1 MDLDVCAGG
10 NSTKG
15 KADSAHAGEGG
26 AMATVPLEL
35 YDSARAKIDANLRW
49 LLAKAYGIDHIPEDL
64 CDPFYTDQYEQEH
77 IKPPVIRLLLSGE
90 LYCRVC
96 GLILKG
102 EQASALQSHLSVIQ
116 ALSRK
121 GIYVLESD
129 NNPVSDG
136 DLDCSPIKMSSH
148 IPLIDSL
155 MMAYTVEMISIEQ
168 VVGCVKRFSTF
179 SASKELPFDLED
191 AMVFWINK
199 VNMKM
204 KEITEKE
211 TKIKQH
217 LLESPSHQKVRYRRD
232 NLSGRHLQHFP
243 MLDDLMK
250 DMCDGAALLS
260 VVHFYCPECM
270 RLEDICLKVVSSV
283 ADSLYNIQL
292 LREFCNEYLNR
303 SFHLRPEDV
312 LYAPPVLKHNVM
324 VFIAELF
331 WWFEIL
337 KPDFV
342 QPRDLQEVK
351 DVRSLLQP
359 KDSRPHVSISNATKR
374 NFLATPGSPDII
386 TTSHSP
392 DICNSTKV
400 SPASSPSHLLLPLRQ
415 RQQKSIQKND
425 ASGQRNRSNSLS
437 RVDSQV
443 QGSSL
448 AWPERRQRPL
458 SQPVPYALHFPLER
472 ECDGLS
478 LAHSIS
484 KDSLGSNIISIT
496 PKHVPGGPGMG
507 VQLPP
512 HRLNGQDMMGHIRF
526 KDKEMEEEELVAI
539 IHPAALARCYGPRAS
554 PESDEMEQDDLE
566 VQSEVTSRVSSARHA
581 YCLAAPHPDRLAAPH
596 PDPQPESFYL
606 EPLMPA
612 VFKTAKEKSI
622 SLNKEEESGEST
634 SKAVLKRTTEG
645 LNCTFTPIPNVE
657 ATSGPFRPPTKG
669 GTGSSQL
676 PLMGAAEPITRDQ
689 SCGFFLHLS
698 PEPGDQTTTFL
709 GLAPSYSPFPTA
721 ITTAWVGRDSYS
733 EIANLEEEEEEE
745 EEDQMELAKEVV
757 RRVMGKCLGEGGES
771 KGEPEGG
778 EGESAKLREDMKV
791 CEREDKEG
799 LEAWSGPSSP
809 CLSTASWASSVCNS
823 GTMRMTSFAER
834 KLHRKVNS
842 FPDDCSNNSSS
853 QKTTPDGSESAPYT
867 LGGLWCL
874 QAPSPCRLAK
884 DGALRVRKEV
894 GTTNV
899 LASELVQLHMQ
910 LEEQRRSIEHQ
921 KKKMETIS
929 ACQRLKLGKAA
940 FLNIVK
946 KGGGKNNMLPQP
958 LKHLETQYQTA
969 GKDKA
974 CRDDSCLDV
983 LKGQRKEGQ
992 QQRDRDNRTNSGGA
1006 GPPDEAGVEPDLSE
1020 CSRSIELL
1028 NEAIS
1033 AIQQQMMQL
1042 SLQQDRLIKQSV
1054 QSPLG
1059 VLHAASLLSLPS
1071 SPTPN
1076 QDTSS
1081 IPSSDSTVT
1090 PTTHSDSTATPTAH
1104 SDSTATPTAHSDS
1117 TATPTDSK
1125 FRPAVRFMETIT
1137 TAPPV
1142 RRPPKLS
1149 SGCSPRTKPA
1159 ELKLTKE
1166 NGRLASK
1173 TGTLAS
1179 NTDPRRSP
1187 GWHTT
1192 SRGEQDRDRSQ
1203 NSSPTCVIFTESP
1216 RALERG
1222 TLRSTTF
1229 KIRDDANQRSHRD
1242 GPTLNPKHTPPK
1254 DSTPYGTP
1262 LTPHC
1267 VDAAEGR
1274 EHSGSGKEIE
1284 PGEEGGRGKGQL
1296 IEVDLSDQKEPSEGK
1311 DSDIGDTSADGEQK
1325 SGLGF
1330 FFKDDEK
1337 MAEDERAK
1345 RRTHF
1350 LLKQQRKMEEA
1361 RLRKLQTEAES
1372 EQKRDEARR
1381 KAEEDRVRKEE
1392 EKVRRELIKQEYLR
1406 RKQQEL
1412 IEEQGLVKPRCK
1424 ARKTRPKSLHRGESC
1439 SDTGFSKGSSTQDI
1453 LHCFQSGSTLS
1464 LATETVSVTFGGAKP
1479 QRRGSVESFPLLS
1492 MNSSRNMERD
1502 WENGST
1508 ASSFTS
1514 TLEYNGPKLFKEC
1527 VSKSNKPIIHNAIT
1541 HCCLA
1546 GKVNE
1551 AQKNTIL
1558 EELERCEANH
1568 LMILFR
1574 DGSCQF
1580 RAIYSFSPDTE
1591 EIVKFTGMGP
1601 RSISRKMIDKLYK
1614 YSSDR
1619 KQFNCIPAKTVSVS
1633 VDALTIHNH
1642 LWQIKRPSGSSRK
1655 K

>member
-204 KEITEKE
+204 KEIAEKE
-211 TKIKQH
+211 SKIKQH

-232 NLSGRHLQHFP
+232 NLSGRQLQHFP
-243 MLDDLMK
+243 MLDNLMK

-270 RLEDICLKVVSSV
+270 RLEDICLKVVSSI

-374 NFLATPGSPDII
+374 SFLATPGSPDII
-386 TTSHSP
+386 TTSQSP

-415 RQQKSIQKND
+415 RQQKSIQEND
-425 ASGQRNRSNSLS
+425 TSGQRNRSNSLS

-478 LAHSIS
+478 LAHSIG

-496 PKHVPGGPGMG
+496 PKHMPGGPGMG

-539 IHPAALARCYGPRAS
+539 IHPAALARCYGPHAS

-566 VQSEVTSRVSSARHA
+566 VQSVVTSRVSSARHA
-581 YCLAAPHPDRLAAPH
+581 YCLAAPHPD
-596 PDPQPESFYL
+596 PQAESFYL

-745 EEDQMELAKEVV
+745 EDQMELAKEVV
-757 RRVMGKCLGEGGES
+757 RRVMGKCLEEGGES

-842 FPDDCSNNSSS
+842 FLDNCSNNSSS
-853 QKTTPDGSESAPYT
+853 QKTTPNGSESAPYT

-910 LEEQRRSIEHQ
+910 LEEQRRAIEHQ

-940 FLNIVK
+940 FLDIVK
-946 KGGGKNNMLPQP
+946 KGGGKNNTLPQP

-1028 NEAIS
+1028 NEAIG

-1059 VLHAASLLSLPS
+1059 VPHAASLLSLPS
-1071 SPTPN
+1071 APTPT

-1081 IPSSDSTVT
+1081 IPS
-1090 PTTHSDSTATPTAH
+1090 
-1104 SDSTATPTAHSDS
+1104 SDS

-1125 FRPAVRFMETIT
+1125 FRPAVHFMETIT
-1137 TAPPV
+1137 TAPPA

-1166 NGRLASK
+1166 NGMPASK
-1173 TGTLAS
+1173 TGTPAS

-1187 GWHTT
+1187 GWHAT

-1229 KIRDDANQRSHRD
+1229 KIRDEANQRSHRD
-1242 GPTLNPKHTPPK
+1242 RPILNPKHTPC
-1254 DSTPYGTP
+1254 GTP
-1262 LTPHC
+1262 LTHHC
-1267 VDAAEGR
+1267 VDVAEGR
-1274 EHSGSGKEIE
+1274 ERSGSGKEIE
-1284 PGEEGGRGKGQL
+1284 PGKEGGRGKGQL
-1296 IEVDLSDQKEPSEGK
+1296 IEVVLSDLKEPSAGK

-1330 FFKDDEK
+1330 FFRDDEK

-1345 RRTHF
+1345 RRAHF

-1412 IEEQGLVKPRCK
+1412 IEEQGLVKPRPRCK
-1424 ARKTRPKSLHRGESC
+1424 ARKIRPKSLHRGESC

-1464 LATETVSVTFGGAKP
+1464 LATETESVTFGGAKP
-1479 QRRGSVESFPLLS
+1479 QRRGSVESFPLLR

-1508 ASSFTS
+1508 ASSITS
-1514 TLEYNGPKLFKEC
+1514 TVEYNGPKLFKEC

>member
-1 MDLDVCAGG
+1 
-10 NSTKG
+10 
-15 KADSAHAGEGG
+15 
-26 AMATVPLEL
+26 MA
-35 YDSARAKIDANLRW
+35 
-49 LLAKAYGIDHIPEDL
+49 
-64 CDPFYTDQYEQEH
+64 
-77 IKPPVIRLLLSGE
+77 
-90 LYCRVC
+90 
-96 GLILKG
+96 
-102 EQASALQSHLSVIQ
+102 
-116 ALSRK
+116 
-121 GIYVLESD
+121 
-129 NNPVSDG
+129 VSWS
-136 DLDCSPIKMSSH
+136 C
-148 IPLIDSL
+148 
-155 MMAYTVEMISIEQ
+155 
-168 VVGCVKRFSTF
+168 
-179 SASKELPFDLED
+179 FDL
-191 AMVFWINK
+191 
-199 VNMKM
+199 
-204 KEITEKE
+204 
-211 TKIKQH
+211 
-217 LLESPSHQKVRYRRD
+217 SP
-232 NLSGRHLQHFP
+232 L
-243 MLDDLMK
+243 
-250 DMCDGAALLS
+250 
-260 VVHFYCPECM
+260 
-270 RLEDICLKVVSSV
+270 
-283 ADSLYNIQL
+283 
-292 LREFCNEYLNR
+292 
-303 SFHLRPEDV
+303 
-312 LYAPPVLKHNVM
+312 
-324 VFIAELF
+324 
-331 WWFEIL
+331 
-337 KPDFV
+337 
-342 QPRDLQEVK
+342 
-351 DVRSLLQP
+351 
-359 KDSRPHVSISNATKR
+359 
-374 NFLATPGSPDII
+374 
-386 TTSHSP
+386 
-392 DICNSTKV
+392 
-400 SPASSPSHLLLPLRQ
+400 SSPLFISPRSTLPLTP
-415 RQQKSIQKND
+415 
-425 ASGQRNRSNSLS
+425 L
-437 RVDSQV
+437 
-443 QGSSL
+443 
-448 AWPERRQRPL
+448 PTHPPRPL

-478 LAHSIS
+478 LAHSIG

-496 PKHVPGGPGMG
+496 PKHMPGGPGMG

-539 IHPAALARCYGPRAS
+539 IHPAALARCYGPHAS

-566 VQSEVTSRVSSARHA
+566 VQSVVTSRVSSARHA
-581 YCLAAPHPDRLAAPH
+581 YCLAAPHPD
-596 PDPQPESFYL
+596 PQAESFYL

-669 GTGSSQL
+669 GSSSQL

-745 EEDQMELAKEVV
+745 EDQMELAKEVV
-757 RRVMGKCLGEGGES
+757 RRVMGKCLEEGGES

-842 FPDDCSNNSSS
+842 FLDNCSNNSSS
-853 QKTTPDGSESAPYT
+853 QKTTPNGSESAPYT

-910 LEEQRRSIEHQ
+910 LEEQRRAIEHQ

-940 FLNIVK
+940 FLDIVK
-946 KGGGKNNMLPQP
+946 KGGGKNNTLPQP

-1028 NEAIS
+1028 NEAIG

-1059 VLHAASLLSLPS
+1059 VPHAASLLSLPS
-1071 SPTPN
+1071 APTPT

-1081 IPSSDSTVT
+1081 IPS
-1090 PTTHSDSTATPTAH
+1090 
-1104 SDSTATPTAHSDS
+1104 SDS

-1125 FRPAVRFMETIT
+1125 FRPAVHFMETIT
-1137 TAPPV
+1137 TAPPA

-1166 NGRLASK
+1166 NGRPASK
-1173 TGTLAS
+1173 TGTPAS

-1187 GWHTT
+1187 GWHAT

-1229 KIRDDANQRSHRD
+1229 KIRDEANQRSHRD
-1242 GPTLNPKHTPPK
+1242 RPILNPKHTPC
-1254 DSTPYGTP
+1254 GTP
-1262 LTPHC
+1262 LTHHC
-1267 VDAAEGR
+1267 VDVAEGR
-1274 EHSGSGKEIE
+1274 ERSGSGKEIE
-1284 PGEEGGRGKGQL
+1284 PGKEGGRGKGQL
-1296 IEVDLSDQKEPSEGK
+1296 IEVVLSDLKEPSAGK

-1330 FFKDDEK
+1330 FF
-1337 MAEDERAK
+1337 RVGI
-1345 RRTHF
+1345 
-1350 LLKQQRKMEEA
+1350 LLKVA
-1361 RLRKLQTEAES
+1361 
-1372 EQKRDEARR
+1372 
-1381 KAEEDRVRKEE
+1381 
-1392 EKVRRELIKQEYLR
+1392 
-1406 RKQQEL
+1406 
-1412 IEEQGLVKPRCK
+1412 
-1424 ARKTRPKSLHRGESC
+1424 
-1439 SDTGFSKGSSTQDI
+1439 
-1453 LHCFQSGSTLS
+1453 
-1464 LATETVSVTFGGAKP
+1464 
-1479 QRRGSVESFPLLS
+1479 
-1492 MNSSRNMERD
+1492 
-1502 WENGST
+1502 
-1508 ASSFTS
+1508 AS
-1514 TLEYNGPKLFKEC
+1514 
-1527 VSKSNKPIIHNAIT
+1527 
-1541 HCCLA
+1541 
-1546 GKVNE
+1546 
-1551 AQKNTIL
+1551 Q
-1558 EELERCEANH
+1558 
-1568 LMILFR
+1568 
-1574 DGSCQF
+1574 
-1580 RAIYSFSPDTE
+1580 
-1591 EIVKFTGMGP
+1591 
-1601 RSISRKMIDKLYK
+1601 
-1614 YSSDR
+1614 
-1619 KQFNCIPAKTVSVS
+1619 
-1633 VDALTIHNH
+1633 
-1642 LWQIKRPSGSSRK
+1642 
-1655 K
+1655 

>member
-204 KEITEKE
+204 KEIAEKE
-211 TKIKQH
+211 SKIKQH

-232 NLSGRHLQHFP
+232 NLSGRQLQHFP
-243 MLDDLMK
+243 MLDNLMK

-270 RLEDICLKVVSSV
+270 RLEDICLKVVSSI

-351 DVRSLLQP
+351 DGTNVP

-374 NFLATPGSPDII
+374 SFLATPGSPDII
-386 TTSHSP
+386 TTSQSP
-392 DICNSTKV
+392 DICNRYYLKLTFLSV
-400 SPASSPSHLLLPLRQ
+400 CFLSWSCFDLSPLSSPLFISPRSTLPLTP
-415 RQQKSIQKND
+415 
-425 ASGQRNRSNSLS
+425 L
-437 RVDSQV
+437 
-443 QGSSL
+443 
-448 AWPERRQRPL
+448 PTHPPRPL

-478 LAHSIS
+478 LAHSIG

-496 PKHVPGGPGMG
+496 PKHMPGGPGMG

-539 IHPAALARCYGPRAS
+539 IHPAALARCYGPHAS

-566 VQSEVTSRVSSARHA
+566 VQSVA
-581 YCLAAPHPDRLAAPH
+581 
-596 PDPQPESFYL
+596 ESFYL

-745 EEDQMELAKEVV
+745 EDQMELAKEVV
-757 RRVMGKCLGEGGES
+757 RR
-771 KGEPEGG
+771 GG

-842 FPDDCSNNSSS
+842 FLDNCSNNSSS
-853 QKTTPDGSESAPYT
+853 QKTTPNGSESAPYT

-910 LEEQRRSIEHQ
+910 LEEQRRAIEHQ

-940 FLNIVK
+940 FLDIVK
-946 KGGGKNNMLPQP
+946 KGGGKNNTLPQP

-1028 NEAIS
+1028 NEAIG

-1042 SLQQDRLIKQSV
+1042 SLQQDRLIKQ
-1054 QSPLG
+1054 
-1059 VLHAASLLSLPS
+1059 
-1071 SPTPN
+1071 N
-1076 QDTSS
+1076 
-1081 IPSSDSTVT
+1081 
-1090 PTTHSDSTATPTAH
+1090 
-1104 SDSTATPTAHSDS
+1104 S

-1125 FRPAVRFMETIT
+1125 FRPAVHFMETIT
-1137 TAPPV
+1137 TAPPA

-1166 NGRLASK
+1166 NGMPASK
-1173 TGTLAS
+1173 TGTPAS

-1187 GWHTT
+1187 GWHAT

-1229 KIRDDANQRSHRD
+1229 KIRDEANQRSHRD
-1242 GPTLNPKHTPPK
+1242 RPILNPKHTPC
-1254 DSTPYGTP
+1254 GTP
-1262 LTPHC
+1262 LTHHC
-1267 VDAAEGR
+1267 VDVAEGR
-1274 EHSGSGKEIE
+1274 ERSGSGKEIE
-1284 PGEEGGRGKGQL
+1284 PGKEGGRGKGQL
-1296 IEVDLSDQKEPSEGK
+1296 IEVVLSDLKEPSAGK

-1330 FFKDDEK
+1330 FFRDDEK

-1345 RRTHF
+1345 RRAHF

-1412 IEEQGLVKPRCK
+1412 IEEQGLVKPRPRCK
-1424 ARKTRPKSLHRGESC
+1424 ARKIRPKSLHRGESC

-1464 LATETVSVTFGGAKP
+1464 LATETESVTFGGAKP
-1479 QRRGSVESFPLLS
+1479 QRRGSVESFPLLR

-1508 ASSFTS
+1508 ASSITS
-1514 TLEYNGPKLFKEC
+1514 TVEYNGPKLFKEC